1 MTLDWPAVSVS
12 EADVE
17 HVRAA
22 FAEFNER
29 RAIFTP
35 ADLDAYFERYYAPGA
50 VIENVESF
58 PIPARYEGIEGYR
71 SWYEESYGP
80 YEDVRW
86 EVMGVDPVGDRVVA
100 RTRVSGRPRG
110 EDVLLEVALGI
121 TYEMRDG
128 RIGHVRVY
136 LSHDRALAAAADGV

>member
-1 MTLDWPAVSVS
+1 MT
-12 EADVE
+12 EADVD

-22 FAEFNER
+22 FTEFNER
-29 RAIFTP
+29 HENFTP

-71 SWYEESYGP
+71 RWFEESYSP
-80 YEDVRW
+80 YEDIRW
-86 EVMGVDPVGDRVVA
+86 EVAGVDAVGERVVA

-110 EDVLLEVALGI
+110 EELLLEVSLGI
-121 TYEMRDG
+121 TYEMREG

-136 LSHDRALAAAADGV
+136 LSHERAIEAAANGG